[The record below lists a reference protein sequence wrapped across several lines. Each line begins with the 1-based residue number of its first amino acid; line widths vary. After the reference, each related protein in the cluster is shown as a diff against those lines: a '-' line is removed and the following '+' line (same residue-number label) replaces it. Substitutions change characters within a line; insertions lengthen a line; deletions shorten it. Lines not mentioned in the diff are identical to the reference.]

1 MRVVTPLDLRRSLG
15 AILDAASAGERIVIE
30 RDHRPLAMLVSVEDG
45 QRLDPDA
52 DELRR
57 RRLAALDRLDD
68 FQRRMAIEHPILP
81 GDPDAAELIHQ
92 MRSKDDPDGYPE
104 REGEDPERAA
114 RWRERYRAEERAA
127 REDRERNDGG

>member
-15 AILDAASAGERIVIE
+15 AILDAASAGERFVIE

-81 GDPDAAELIHQ
+81 GDPDAAELIRQ

-104 REGEDPERAA
+104 REEEDPERAA

>member
-81 GDPDAAELIHQ
+81 GDPDAAELIRQ

-104 REGEDPERAA
+104 REEEDPERAA

-127 REDRERNDGG
+127 REDRERNGGG